1 MGKGRDPL
9 EALKEATAA
18 RAAFLEKHPE
28 FLEEI
33 AFQAATPPPTV
44 IPAEAPGQGPT
55 EAEPKWK
62 PVLEG
67 AAAREFRDRKMLPDY

>member
-18 RAAFLEKHPE
+18 RAAFLEKHPDYPE
-28 FLEEI
+28 TGRRAKQSPATEKAPE
-33 AFQAATPPPTV
+33 QA
-44 IPAEAPGQGPT
+44 PAETQTPLAR
-55 EAEPKWK
+55 K
-62 PVLEG
+62 G